1 MRPPSLNSPSP
12 VSLAMRRSKPSVLLP
27 TDAPPGFP
35 SARFH
40 GSRGEDQVNDIG
52 SDKDDD
58 GGDQDSHIS
67 PPSFP
72 VAPASSPVPGT
83 VLLAEPPHVTR
94 SPIGPSKDKEAN
106 SLSGSLG
113 VVSYSQSSGSP
124 PSLALGSP
132 AMLTATSTP
141 PELGLTMAC
150 ASTHVVRPKGDTRRH
165 PKPSPT
171 PASRRS
177 ERLSRSRSSVE
188 ARVPSI
194 LEKAAMRAA
203 ARNLDPDT
211 SPSLNQVPQDDVA
224 IAPDLA
230 YVDLSAG
237 GLPRPSN
244 ELLFPAQPSYKLK
257 NAVRADSKVSTST
270 SHNSQAT
277 EQTVSKGKGQ
287 PDTDVVTLK
296 ATEEVITVEDVEERV
311 QMDVDPA
318 SPRRSP
324 VAMDTDHGMV
334 PKLPEILSDAS
345 VVASTDIVQDS
356 LSALVVSAPRPAT
369 PPTISYVQYP
379 LARTLEDEVSAS
391 KEAVIQAELVNS
403 TMRDAF
409 NSSEVLKA
417 QMRKYYELASKHLAM
432 QEEVESLRAELEK
445 EKKKNEKLEKEKA
458 IMGGTL
464 FIPDTTTA
472 RHNNQECQNKYFQE
486 SKGGEANTSFQDH
499 LPPPNISNHSTYNVK
514 DKTNKGMLD
523 DEIFELYMEDLWTG
537 IDPEKKSNYVY
548 LDSLWFDMYINGKHK
563 SKVLKWVK
571 AKKIFTRRYVFVP
584 IVYWGHWSLLVLY
597 NFGETNYLGTP
608 KGPRMLLLDSLRTT
622 QPKSLL
628 SAINSFMIDILKTE
642 DREEETGQ
650 FINDVE
656 LEFPEVPQQSAND
669 CGIYVLYF
677 IYCFL
682 KIEKLGE
689 DLSQL
694 GAFFDPEVLQN
705 LEHIRKA
712 ILSYQEKQN
721 ATITE

>member
-1 MRPPSLNSPSP
+1 
-12 VSLAMRRSKPSVLLP
+12 MRRSKPSVLLP

-58 GGDQDSHIS
+58 GGDQ
-67 PPSFP
+67 
-72 VAPASSPVPGT
+72 V
-83 VLLAEPPHVTR
+83 
-94 SPIGPSKDKEAN
+94 
-106 SLSGSLG
+106 LSG
-113 VVSYSQSSGSP
+113 YHM
-124 PSLALGSP
+124 ALSD
-132 AMLTATSTP
+132 M
-141 PELGLTMAC
+141 
-150 ASTHVVRPKGDTRRH
+150 K
-165 PKPSPT
+165 
-171 PASRRS
+171 
-177 ERLSRSRSSVE
+177 LS
-188 ARVPSI
+188 ANNI
-194 LEKAAMRAA
+194 AA
-203 ARNLDPDT
+203 
-211 SPSLNQVPQDDVA
+211 VPQDDVA
-224 IAPDLA
+224 IAPDFA

-237 GLPRPSN
+237 DLPRPSN
-244 ELLFPAQPSYKLK
+244 ELLLPAQPSYKLK

-277 EQTVSKGKGQ
+277 EQTASKGKGQ

-296 ATEEVITVEDVEERV
+296 ATEKVITVEDVEERV

-324 VAMDTDHGMV
+324 VAMDTDHDM
-334 PKLPEILSDAS
+334 
-345 VVASTDIVQDS
+345 
-356 LSALVVSAPRPAT
+356 
-369 PPTISYVQYP
+369 
-379 LARTLEDEVSAS
+379 
-391 KEAVIQAELVNS
+391 
-403 TMRDAF
+403 
-409 NSSEVLKA
+409 
-417 QMRKYYELASKHLAM
+417 KYYELASKHLAM

-445 EKKKNEKLEKEKA
+445 EKKKNEKLEMEKA
-458 IMGGTL
+458 IMEVHFSSQT
-464 FIPDTTTA
+464 PP

-486 SKGGEANTSFQDH
+486 SKGGEANTSFQDN

-537 IDPEKKSNYVY
+537 IDPEKKSDYVY